1 MLLPTGIGPNNDCYH
16 QHIGRP
22 ESCML
27 DNNHEIG
34 VLTTV
39 LPPQKGLLNA
49 KVAHNEV
56 GNCQ

>member
-1 MLLPTGIGPNNDCYH
+1 
-16 QHIGRP
+16 
-22 ESCML
+22 ML

-39 LPPQKGLLNA
+39 LPPKRGLLHA

-56 GNCQ
+56 GIASNIGACDL